1 MKTKLVTIIIAFIST
16 FVISSCEKDINEDNT
31 ISSLSSI
38 KDGKILSGKI
48 TNYSGT
54 GIDKLKLYSEDWN
67 TDTQESEIT
76 MIAEGNVSTNG
87 QFSLTLQ
94 TPSNTTN
101 IQDFLGGDFEGEISD
116 KTAFVFNDDF
126 LGAITAYKGNE
137 EIGYVFRGNTDVF
150 EDWEE
155 PPFSVSLFI
164 YSDRKTIVKGQ
175 DKSSNSSYYYD
186 FTLYKGWNEIVWKV
200 LEYTNTKS
208 SVSVTNAITDDMLWK
223 FSSEDN

>member
-1 MKTKLVTIIIAFIST
+1 MKTKLVIIIIVFIST
-16 FVISSCEKDINEDNT
+16 FVISSCEKNINEDNT

-54 GIDKLKLYSEDWN
+54 GIDKLKLYSEDSYENNGVW
-67 TDTQESEIT
+67 ESEIT
-76 MIAEGNVSTNG
+76 VIAEGSVSPDG
-87 QFSLTLQ
+87 QFSLTLS
-94 TPSNTTN
+94 TPSKLIN
-101 IQDFLGGDFEGEISD
+101 IQDFLGGDFVGEISD

-150 EDWEE
+150 DDWGE
-155 PPFSVSLFI
+155 PPYTISLFI
-164 YSDRKTIVKGQ
+164 YSDRKTIIKGQ
-175 DKSSNSSYYYD
+175 DKSSDYSYD
-186 FTLYKGWNEIVWKV
+186 FTLYKGWNEVVRK
-200 LEYTNTKS
+200 LLKS
-208 SVSVTNAITDDMLWK
+208 SSNSTVIVSNIITDDMLWK